1 MFRIF
6 RATNHKEELQMQKVM
21 NKVKHPLEPLT
32 GEEVSKAVAIL
43 RKEKNLN
50 EHVRF
55 VTVVLNEPEKD
66 FVLNFQMGEEIERE
80 AFIIILDNNS
90 EQTYEVVVSITN
102 ETVVTWEHI
111 PGVQPGIMLDEFE
124 ECEKVVK
131 DCPEFQAALLKRG
144 ITNTDL
150 VMVDPWSA
158 GNFGIKEDE
167 GKRLARA
174 ICWVRKFPTD
184 NGYAYPLTGIVVYV
198 DLNKME
204 VHRFE
209 DHGIRPLPPTDANYT
224 PETSDSIT
232 LRTDLK
238 PLEIIQPEGPSF
250 EVDGHYIKWQK
261 WHLRF
266 GFTPREGLVLYTVG
280 YEDKGTI
287 RPILYRA
294 ALSEMVVP
302 YAEGSFA
309 HNTQN
314 AFDAGEYG
322 MGQLANPLTLGCD
335 CLGEIRYFDAVM
347 TDSRGNVR
355 TIPNAICLHEED
367 YGVAWKHTDWRT
379 DQVETRRSRRLVISF
394 FCTVGNYD
402 YGFYWSF
409 YQDGTIESEV
419 KLTGMLNTGTFDET
433 GKSKYG
439 TEIAPQLNAAYH
451 QHFFNFRLDTMLD
464 GKKNSVVEV
473 STLPETKGP
482 HNPNNNAFYIEAKTF
497 KTEQEAQRTMDF
509 ASQRTWKV
517 INPNSLNAVGTP
529 VGYKIMPGEN
539 CLPYASQDSSVI
551 KRAGF
556 LNNHLYVT
564 KYDSNEKYATGNYPN
579 QHKGGDGLPKYVSAN
594 RNIENEDIVLWY
606 TMGHH
611 HITRPED
618 WPVMPTAYINFQ
630 LKPVG
635 FFDRNP
641 ALDLPRPKA
650 KGSTCH
656 MNNQTNCH

>member
-1 MFRIF
+1 
-6 RATNHKEELQMQKVM
+6 MQV
-21 NKVKHPLEPLT
+21 NEQIINAVKHPLEPLT
-32 GEEVSKAVAIL
+32 ADEINIAVKTL
-43 RKEKNLN
+43 KTEKNLS
-50 EHVRF
+50 EQVRF
-55 VTVVLNEPEKD
+55 STVVLNEPAKD
-66 FVLNFQMGEEIERE
+66 IVLNFVMGDPIERE
-80 AFIIILDNNS
+80 AFIIVLDNETEKTFEAIVS
-90 EQTYEVVVSITN
+90 VTKEEVISWTYV
-102 ETVVTWEHI
+102 
-111 PGVQPGIMLDEFE
+111 PGVQPAVMLDEFE
-124 ECEKVVK
+124 ECEQVVK
-131 DCPEFQAALLKRG
+131 DYPEFQEALLKRG
-144 ITNTDL
+144 ITDVDL

-158 GNFGIKEDE
+158 GYYGIKEDE

-174 ICWVRKFPTD
+174 ICWVRKFSND

-209 DHGIRPLPPTDANYT
+209 DHGVRPIPPTDANYT
-224 PETSDSIT
+224 PETSESIQV
-232 LRTDLK
+232 REDLK

-250 EVDGHYIKWQK
+250 EVDGHNIKWQK
-261 WHLRF
+261 WNIRF
-266 GFTPREGLVLYTVG
+266 GFTPREGLVLHTVG
-280 YEDKGTI
+280 YEDKGKI

-302 YAEGSFA
+302 YGEGTFS

-314 AFDAGEYG
+314 AFDCGEYG
-322 MGQLANPLTLGCD
+322 LGQLSNPLTLGCD

-355 TIPNAICLHEED
+355 TIPNAVCLHEED

-379 DQVETRRSRRLVISF
+379 DQVEVRRSRRLVLSF

-409 YQDGTIESEV
+409 YQDGTIENEV
-419 KLTGMLNTGTFDET
+419 KLTGMLNTGTYDES
-433 GKSKYG
+433 GRSKYG
-439 TEIAPQLNAAYH
+439 TEIAPQLNATYH
-451 QHFFNFRLDTMLD
+451 QHFFNYRLDTMLD
-464 GKKNSVVEV
+464 GIKNSVVEV
-473 STLPETKGP
+473 STLPESEGP
-482 HNPNNNAFYIEAKTF
+482 HNPNNNAFYIDVKTL
-497 KTEQEAQRTMDF
+497 KTEQEAQRTIDL
-509 ASQRTWKV
+509 ASQRTWKI

-529 VGYKIMPGEN
+529 VGYKIQVGEN
-539 CLPYASQDSSVI
+539 CLPFASDESSVM

-556 LNNHLYVT
+556 LKNHLYVT
-564 KYDSNEKYATGNYPN
+564 QYDKGEMYAAGDYPN
-579 QHKGGDGLPKYVSAN
+579 QHKGGDGLPKYAAAN
-594 RNIENEDIVLWY
+594 RNIENEDIVVWY

-635 FFDRNP
+635 FFDQNP

-650 KGSTCH
+650 KTSACHSNNGGSSCH
-656 MNNQTNCH
+656 

>member
-1 MFRIF
+1 
-6 RATNHKEELQMQKVM
+6 MQTQQI
-21 NKVKHPLEPLT
+21 NTILHPLEPLT
-32 GEEVSKAVAIL
+32 AGEITEAVAIIK
-43 RKEKNLN
+43 KEKNL
-50 EHVRF
+50 HGKVRF
-55 VTVVLNEPEKD
+55 VSVVLHEPDKHI
-66 FVLNFQMGEEIERE
+66 VLNYQKGDQINRE
-80 AFIIILDNNS
+80 AFIVLLDN
-90 EQTYEVVVSITN
+90 ETEETYEAVVSITN
-102 ETVVTWEHI
+102 KAVTYWEHI
-111 PGVQPGIMLDEFE
+111 EGVQPGVMLDEFE
-124 ECEKVVK
+124 ECEEVVK
-131 DCPEFQAALLKRG
+131 NCPEFQEALLKRG
-144 ITNTDL
+144 ITNFDL

-158 GNFGIKEDE
+158 GNFGVEEDE
-167 GKRLARA
+167 GIRLARA
-174 ICWVRKFPTD
+174 ICWVRKFPND

-198 DLNKME
+198 DLNKMT

-209 DHGIRPLPPTDANYT
+209 DHGIREMPPTDANYS
-224 PETSDSIT
+224 PETSDSIK

-250 EVDGHYIKWQK
+250 EIEGHYIKWQK
-261 WHLRF
+261 WHVRF
-266 GFTPREGLVLYTVG
+266 GFTPREGLVLHTVG
-280 YEDKGTI
+280 YEDRGEI

-302 YAEGSFA
+302 YADGSFA

-322 MGQLANPLTLGCD
+322 MGQLANSLALGCD

-347 TDSRGNVR
+347 TDSKGNAR
-355 TIPNAICLHEED
+355 TIPNAVCLHEED
-367 YGVAWKHTDWRT
+367 YGIAWKHTDWRT
-379 DQVETRRSRRLVISF
+379 EQVEVRRSRRLVLSF

-409 YQDGTIESEV
+409 YQDGTIENEV
-419 KLTGMLNTGTFDET
+419 KLTGMLNTGTYDEI

-439 TEIAPQLNAAYH
+439 TEIAPKLNAAFH

-464 GKKNSVVEV
+464 GVENSVVESYTV
-473 STLPETKGP
+473 AEEEGPENP
-482 HNPNNNAFYIEAKTF
+482 HSNAFYVKSKIF
-497 KTEQEAQRTMDF
+497 KTEQEAQRNLDIAT
-509 ASQRTWKV
+509 QRTWKI

-539 CLPYASQDSSVI
+539 CLPFARENSSVM

-556 LNNHLYVT
+556 LKHQLHVT
-564 KYDSNEKYATGNYPN
+564 KYDAQEKYATGDYPN
-579 QHKGGDGLPKYVSAN
+579 QHKGGEGLPKYIAAN
-594 RNIENEDIVLWY
+594 RNIDNEDIVVWY

-641 ALDLPRPKA
+641 ALDLPRPTPKSA
-650 KGSTCH
+650 ACHSKTGSSC
-656 MNNQTNCH
+656 NK

>member
-1 MFRIF
+1 MRVYETISS
-6 RATNHKEELQMQKVM
+6 A
-21 NKVKHPLEPLT
+21 VKHPLEPLT
-32 GEEVSKAVAIL
+32 GQEIKKAVEII
-43 RKEKNLN
+43 RTEKNLSQY
-50 EHVRF
+50 VRF
-55 VTVVLNEPEKD
+55 VTVTLKEPAKDTVLNYKAGD
-66 FVLNFQMGEEIERE
+66 TITRE
-80 AFIIILDNNS
+80 AFMILLDNKT
-90 EQTYEVVVSITN
+90 EKTYEAIVSITKGK
-102 ETVVTWEHI
+102 VTSWEYI
-111 PGVQPGIMLDEFE
+111 PNVQPGVMLDEFE
-124 ECEKVVK
+124 ECEQVVK
-131 DCPEFQAALLKRG
+131 NSPEFQEALLKRG
-144 ITNTDL
+144 ITDSNL

-158 GNFGIKEDE
+158 GYFGIKENE

-174 ICWVRKFPTD
+174 ICWVRKFPND
-184 NGYAYPLTGIVVYV
+184 NGYAYPLTGIVVFV

-204 VHRFE
+204 VLRVE
-209 DHGIRPLPPTDANYT
+209 DHGVRQMPPLDGNYS

-238 PLEIIQPEGPSF
+238 PLEIVQPEGPSF
-250 EVDGHYIKWQK
+250 EIDGHMIKWQK
-261 WHLRF
+261 WNIRF
-266 GFTPREGLVLYTVG
+266 GFTPREGLVLHTVG
-280 YEDKGTI
+280 YEDKGKV

-302 YAEGSFA
+302 YGDASFA
-309 HNTQN
+309 HNSQN

-322 MGQLANPLTLGCD
+322 LGQLANSLELGCD

-379 DQVETRRSRRLVISF
+379 EQVEVRRSRRLVLSF

-409 YQDGTIESEV
+409 YQDGTLEMEV
-419 KLTGMLNTGTFDET
+419 KLTGMLNTGTFDDS

-439 TEIAPQLNAAYH
+439 TEVAPKLNAVYH

-464 GKKNSVVEV
+464 GSKNSVVEIN
-473 STLPETKGP
+473 TLPEEEE
-482 HNPNNNAFYIEAKTF
+482 PNNPYSNAFYIDSKTLKTEEEAKRNLDMAT
-497 KTEQEAQRTMDF
+497 
-509 ASQRTWKV
+509 QRTWKI

-539 CLPYASQDSSVI
+539 CLPFAGDNSSVM

-556 LNNHLYVT
+556 LKNQLHVT
-564 KYDSNEKYATGNYPN
+564 PYDPNEMYATGKYPN
-579 QHKGGDGLPKYVSAN
+579 QHKGGDGLPKYTAAN
-594 RNIENEDIVLWY
+594 RNIENEDVVVWY

-641 ALDLPRPKA
+641 ALDLPRPKPKTA
-650 KGSTCH
+650 CNSKNGS
-656 MNNQTNCH
+656 NCH